1 MNHHTLRHPATAREA
16 VERRFARGIT
26 AALDR
31 SLLEPPTGVTERLR
45 FAREAAVERARA
57 RHAVSAA
64 GHPVALAAGGTAILG
79 FARSAWWGR
88 VASVL
93 PVIALVAGL
102 VLIVEQQQADQIAVA
117 AQIDAELLG
126 DDLPLKAYRD
136 PGFLEFLKA
145 PPGSE

>member
-1 MNHHTLRHPATAREA
+1 MNQHTTRHPATARDA

-31 SLLEPPTGVTERLR
+31 SLVEPPAGIAERLR
-45 FAREAAVERARA
+45 FARESALERARLA
-57 RHAVSAA
+57 LAAPAA
-64 GHPVALAAGGTAILG
+64 GHPVAVGSGGSAVLG

-88 VASVL
+88 LASLL
-93 PVIALVAGL
+93 PLIALVAGL
-102 VLIVEQQQADQIAVA
+102 ILIVEREQAEQIAVA

-126 DDLPLKAYRD
+126 DDLPINAYRD

-145 PPGSE
+145 PPASE